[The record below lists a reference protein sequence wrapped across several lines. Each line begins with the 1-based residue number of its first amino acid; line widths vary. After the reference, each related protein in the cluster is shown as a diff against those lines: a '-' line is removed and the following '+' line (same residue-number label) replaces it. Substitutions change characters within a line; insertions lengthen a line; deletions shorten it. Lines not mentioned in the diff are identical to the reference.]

1 MNPNSMTNSDGYY
14 VHPRASEAGACEP
27 RIRSLITAVENAQD
41 AVLQAVMEELDKA
54 ARRLRITRMDFVT
67 TSTFYRGNREIENR
81 ELAAIESLYLEV
93 CPCGFMGFWT
103 AKEGWK

>member
-1 MNPNSMTNSDGYY
+1 MIGPSGYY
-14 VHPRASEAGACEP
+14 VPPHRSEAGACES
-27 RIRSLITAVENAQD
+27 RIRSLVNAVETAQD
-41 AVLQAVMEELDKA
+41 AVLAAVMDELDKA
-54 ARRLRITRMDFVT
+54 ARKLRITRMDFVT
-67 TSTFYRGNREIENR
+67 TSTFYRGKREVENR